1 MVDRVLHKVAVVQP
15 GTSTPITSV
24 KVGQEFDLV
33 LYTQDLRPNP
43 NNDRIRGVFAAYT
56 DVLYDKLYSS
66 VRTYEV
72 QAITFQPVV
81 PLVGTLTLRVLN
93 TVVGPIAYN
102 NSNALA
108 KANTAKAIQNTLNA
122 KFGTGKFVVTIGEPF
137 SSTKYNIKFA
147 GYPDVDQQPI
157 MTNLPQVFVTETLK
171 GNSEAAFFNSF
182 QYSSDYPN
190 GKLAHNEIDR
200 IDALGAF
207 SGSFGGLST
216 NPYEVVRVRMVAR
229 VSGKTSFTPS
239 VADME
244 YPAQLTLVYAN
255 LLIADD
261 PNETN
266 SEVAASDIV
275 VQGVDLTITP

>member
-1 MVDRVLHKVAVVQP
+1 MAERVLHRVAVVSP

-43 NNDRIRGVFAAYT
+43 NGDRIRGVFAAYT
-56 DVLYDKLYSS
+56 DVLYDKLYAS
-66 VRTYEV
+66 VRTYET
-72 QAITFQPVV
+72 QTLSFPQSL
-81 PLVGTLTLRVLN
+81 PLVGNVTLKVFGILF
-93 TVVGPIAYN
+93 GPIPYN
-102 NSNALA
+102 NSNALT
-108 KANTAKAIQNTLNA
+108 KANTAKSIANLLNSR
-122 KFGTGKFVVTIGEPF
+122 FGAGKFTVNVAYAPTSYNYVV
-137 SSTKYNIKFA
+137 KFA
-147 GYPDVDQQPI
+147 GYPDVDEQTITASP
-157 MTNLPQVFVTETLK
+157 PQVVVTETLK
-171 GNSEAAFFNSF
+171 GNSAAAFFNSF

-190 GKLAHNEIDR
+190 GKLANNQIDR

-207 SGSFGGLST
+207 SGSFTGLST

-229 VSGKTSFTPS
+229 VSGTTSFTPS

-244 YPAQLTLVYAN
+244 YPQQLTLVYAN
-255 LLIADD
+255 LVIADD